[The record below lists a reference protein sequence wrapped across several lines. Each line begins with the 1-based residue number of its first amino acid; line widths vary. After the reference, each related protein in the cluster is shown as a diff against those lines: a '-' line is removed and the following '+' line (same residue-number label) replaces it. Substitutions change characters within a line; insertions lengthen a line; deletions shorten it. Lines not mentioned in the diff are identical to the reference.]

1 MLKVKIESLMLLHLY
16 IIEGLLWDKGLMK
29 VLILVH
35 VILRLLLVILIVL
48 IVMMFRYSYDLRLSH
63 FFFSIVFII
72 EVLALFFTGLNNLLD
87 CLVFMD
93 VLVYSVIF
101 IIMALINLVTSL
113 KSLDQVIV
121 LVLVLLWL
129 WVAC

>member
-16 IIEGLLWDKGLMK
+16 IIEWLLWNKRLMK

-72 EVLALFFTGLNNLLD
+72 EVLALFFTGLNNFLD
-87 CLVFMD
+87 SLVFMD
-93 VLVYSVIF
+93 VLVNSVIF
-101 IIMALINLVTSL
+101 IIMALINLIASL
-113 KSLDQVIV
+113 KSLDQVII
-121 LVLVLLWL
+121 LILVLLWL
-129 WVAC
+129 WLAG